1 MMELADSRPETSADR
16 AGTSRR
22 EALPALA
29 HHVAGHAVMSVAVG
43 CPALEARIDGPG
55 EAPEYALPGGGR
67 KLTVRRRLLVALAGH
82 RAEARFLGETYGLFV
97 DEANERLA
105 FDMLHV
111 MREFEEM
118 GLYGT
123 GASAALRGQLGRL
136 LAELFSRPDVWEA
149 VSAVARAL
157 LARGRLDAA
166 ELRALVPGGITDVG
180 LRLLEETRPAATL

>member
-1 MMELADSRPETSADR
+1 MTSPIDAPLGMSRVR
-16 AGTSRR
+16 ARTGLRDPL
-22 EALPALA
+22 EILA
-29 HHVAGHAVMSVAVG
+29 HHVAGHAVMSFAVDS
-43 CPALEARIDGPG
+43 PAVSAAIDGPDESPG
-55 EAPEYALPGGGR
+55 YALPAGGR
-67 KLTVRRRLLVALAGH
+67 KLTIRRRLLVALAGH
-82 RAEARFLGETYGLFV
+82 RAEARFLGEDYGLFV

-136 LAELFSRPDVWEA
+136 LAELFARPDVWEA
-149 VSAVARAL
+149 VSVLAREL

-166 ELRALVPGGITDVG
+166 ELRSLVPPEIAHIG
-180 LRLLEETRPAATL
+180 LRLLDETRPAATR